1 MTTDKDASGMVV
13 RVTEATLATGERL
26 SREAAPREHG
36 GILLGWW
43 EGDSVAVVT
52 ELLSV
57 PDTAAGPS
65 RYRRRHALA
74 QAGLDEYL
82 VTRADPRCGYIGEW
96 HSHPAPQG
104 PSPID
109 RAELSALVRQ
119 AGKPVAL
126 IVLALRRGGGL
137 TVHGL
142 VGRPRRLRRAAI
154 EIASIERL
162 TP

>member
-1 MTTDKDASGMVV
+1 MTTDRDAGGMVV
-13 RVTEATLATGERL
+13 RVAEATLSRGERL
-26 SREAAPREHG
+26 AREAVPREHG
-36 GILLGWW
+36 GVLLGWW
-43 EGDSVAVVT
+43 EADSVAVVA

-57 PDTAAGPS
+57 PDPAAGPL
-65 RYRRRHALA
+65 RYRRRHAPA
-74 QAGLDEYL
+74 QARLDEYL
-82 VTRADPRCGYIGEW
+82 LTRDDPRCGYIGEW

-104 PSPID
+104 PSRID

-119 AGKPVAL
+119 TGKPVAL

-142 VGRPRRLRRAAI
+142 VGRPRRLRRAVI